1 MVMGENIAQ
10 TFQFVYSGNADI
22 GLVAYS
28 QTLSPAVRGQGSS
41 WLVPSEH
48 HQGYTAGYGV
58 AQESRLPPGSSP
70 LLWNSDLAREILTEQ
85 GYLLSDGR

>member
-1 MVMGENIAQ
+1 MGENIAQ

-48 HQGYTAGYGV
+48 HQAIRQDMVLLT
-58 AQESRLPPGSSP
+58 ESFAAREFAAFME
-70 LLWNSDLAREILTEQ
+70 SDLAREILTDQ